1 MVRDGVIETF
11 AMTGSPLLADFMR
24 KEVDR
29 LSLIEP
35 LKSSPLGKKLLS
47 FLVERSLASSD
58 PISQYEVAEA
68 GLDKPSDGDDSYPRV
83 QVSRLRR
90 MLSEVYAKTYT
101 RHPPDHG
108 LYIYIPIRDYR
119 ASAAPLSI
127 AYPDLADSPAPTPAV
142 PLRSEDEHD
151 PQGEPSNGKAG
162 EEDEDTPLFDYLQ
175 KRVRIPLGKL
185 YFLYL
190 TSTVFFML
198 SVSLF
203 SILMYVTAE
212 E

>member
-1 MVRDGVIETF
+1 
-11 AMTGSPLLADFMR
+11 MTGSPLLADFMR
-24 KEVDR
+24 KEVGR

-35 LKSSPLGKKLLS
+35 LKSSPVGKKLLS

-101 RHPPDHG
+101 RNPPDHG

-119 ASAAPLSI
+119 ASAAPLPI
-127 AYPDLADSPAPTPAV
+127 AYPDLAGQSDPAPVLELQRTEESAV
-142 PLRSEDEHD
+142 QKDSAD
-151 PQGEPSNGKAG
+151 PEKG
-162 EEDEDTPLFDYLQ
+162 DEDTPLFDYLQ

-190 TSTVFFML
+190 TSGLFFML
-198 SVSLF
+198 SISLF

-212 E
+212 G